1 MKWTGRAARLVWF
14 GVLAGILIACAA
26 VPAGALAGYA
36 ARAEIGAFETLP
48 QPLHIPADAQATRLY
63 ARDGT
68 TLLATFYAENRT
80 DVALAQVSPAMRQA
94 VLAAEDVRFYEHGAV
109 DIRSIARAFVVD
121 LRGAAPVQ
129 GASTLTMQYVRNIRK
144 EDPSLT
150 PQQRRAATADTLLRK
165 LTEIRYAVA
174 LEHGLS
180 KNDILQ
186 RYLNTT
192 YFGAGAYGVDAA
204 SHTYFGRP
212 PDDLTVTES
221 ALLAGLLQ
229 APDADN
235 PLTGDRDRALTR
247 RAYVLDAMARAGDI
261 SPSLAA
267 RLATSPLGLHPA
279 PTPNGCV
286 QSPAAASGAGF
297 FCAYL
302 RQWWDAQPTF
312 GATPAERDDRLL
324 RGGYTVVTSLD
335 PRVQAEALRQARSVY
350 GYHNPR
356 ALPLAVVEPGTG
368 RVRALAVNRRYSLAA
383 NPAGQRDYPN
393 TVEQLV
399 AGGGPITGYRTGS
412 TFKLFTLL
420 AALSAGLPLD
430 TSFDAPARLI
440 TRWPDTGPDACGGRY
455 CPANANPPWM
465 DGRRTMWDAFGRS
478 VNTYYVWLE
487 SKLGPPRA
495 VAMAQRLGITFRAA
509 SDARMAATSAAGW
522 GAFTLGVTDT
532 TPLDL
537 AEAYATIAADGVY
550 CRPLPVESVTDADG
564 RQVPVGPQCTQAVDP
579 DVAHAA
585 ADVAR
590 CPVGQ
595 QSYFG
600 RCDGGTAESVAAI
613 FAGRPVAGKTGS
625 SQGNATETF
634 VAIRPQLVAAG
645 TAADPADPR
654 DRVGAA
660 VSFDVDRAVATTLAY
675 ALAGQPWQS
684 FPPPST
690 AIAFGH
696 GRGRHAQL

>member
-1 MKWTGRAARLVWF
+1 MNRTARAARLGWF
-14 GVLAGILIACAA
+14 GVLAGILVACAA

-36 ARAEIGAFETLP
+36 AEAGFGAFLSLP
-48 QPLHIPADAQATRLY
+48 QALHIPADAQATRVY

-68 TLLATFYAENRT
+68 TLLATFYDENRT
-80 DVALAQVSPAMRQA
+80 DVALNRVSPAMREA
-94 VLAAEDVRFYEHGAV
+94 VLAAEDIRFYEHGAV
-109 DIRSIARAFVVD
+109 DLRSIARAFVAD
-121 LRGAAPVQ
+121 LRGGATVQ
-129 GASTLTMQYVRNIRK
+129 GASTLTMQYVRNVRK
-144 EDPSLT
+144 DDPSLS
-150 PQQRRAATADTLLRK
+150 PQQRRAATADTPLRK

-174 LEHGLS
+174 LEHRLS
-180 KNDILQ
+180 KNDILE
-186 RYLNTT
+186 RYLNTA

-212 PDDLTVTES
+212 PDELTVPES

-229 APDADN
+229 SPNADN
-235 PLTGDRDRALTR
+235 PLFGDRSRALSR
-247 RAYVLDAMARAGDI
+247 RAYVLDAMARAGYI
-261 SPSLAA
+261 SASSAA
-267 RLATSPLGLHPA
+267 RLAAAPLGLHPA
-279 PTPNGCV
+279 PTPNGCL

-302 RQWWDAQPTF
+302 RQWWDAQPAF
-312 GATPAERDDRLL
+312 GATPAERDGRLL

-335 PRVQAEALRQARSVY
+335 PQVQAEALRQARSVY
-350 GYHNPR
+350 GYDNPR
-356 ALPLAVVEPGTG
+356 ALPIAVVEPGTG
-368 RVRALAVNRRYSLAA
+368 RVRALAVNTRYRLAA

-430 TSFDAPARLI
+430 TSFDAPARLV
-440 TRWPDTGPDACGGRY
+440 TQWPDDGPDACAGRY
-455 CPANANPPWM
+455 CPANANPRWM

-487 SKLGPPRA
+487 SKVGPARA
-495 VAMAQRLGITFRAA
+495 VAMAQRLGMTFRAP
-509 SDARMAATSAAGW
+509 SDARMAATSADSW

-550 CRPLPVESVTDADG
+550 CRPLPVESVTDAAG
-564 RQVPVGPQCTQAVDP
+564 RGVPVGPRCTRAVDP

-585 ADVAR
+585 LDVAR

-595 QSYFG
+595 QSHFG
-600 RCDGGTAESVAAI
+600 RCDGGTAAAVANI

-625 SQGNATETF
+625 SEGNATETF
-634 VAIRPQLVAAG
+634 VAVTPQLVAAG
-645 TAADPADPR
+645 TAADPAEPR

-660 VSFDVDRAVATTLAY
+660 VSGEVDRAVATTLAY

-684 FPPPST
+684 FPPPSA
-690 AIAFGH
+690 AIAFG
-696 GRGRHAQL
+696 RGPGPTAQL